1 MKIAK
6 LINNNIV
13 IQNIYEMYS
22 NVSFPDIGVPDSFLQ
37 ENDLYK
43 VVEFLP
49 HDEATQ
55 NYHLLPTPITE
66 DNIVYTVAVTPK
78 TNEEIREYKLMK
90 IRGHRNEL
98 LKASDIEV
106 TIDKWENYSAETK
119 DAWRMY
125 RENLRNIPQ
134 TNQDLD
140 NINWPINPS
149 VINNR

>member
-1 MKIAK
+1 MNIAK

-13 IQNIYEMYS
+13 IQNIYEMYP

-90 IRGHRNEL
+90 IRGRRNEL
-98 LKASDIEV
+98 LNASDIEV
-106 TIDKWENYSAETK
+106 TIDKWENYSAEIK
-119 DAWRMY
+119 DAWRTY
-125 RENLRNIPQ
+125 REDLRNIPQ
-134 TNQDLD
+134 SNQDLD
-140 NINWPINPS
+140 NINWPTNPS